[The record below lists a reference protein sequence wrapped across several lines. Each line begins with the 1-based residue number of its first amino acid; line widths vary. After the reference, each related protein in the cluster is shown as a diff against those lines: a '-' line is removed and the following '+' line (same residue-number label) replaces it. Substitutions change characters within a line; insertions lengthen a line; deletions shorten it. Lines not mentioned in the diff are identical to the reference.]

1 MGSKKMD
8 LNYTSKNV
16 TVVKIC
22 NQKAEILVEDYTN
35 GFTEKCS
42 ENSEI
47 EPLINTKEFTDD
59 NLSENS
65 NKTTVLDKS
74 LNKYFS
80 IYLKKYRKSIIGA
93 QISVLSTALFTLNN
107 ILFKKFNL
115 DISDVLLVRNLLQIG
130 VLLAIL
136 CSTGNKLLPRTGQ
149 EQYLMMCRG
158 LVGAIGLISTLAS
171 LNFIGLPDALFIL
184 SFQHMFTLLFTKIFK
199 GDTLTSIKCFSS
211 TLLLFGVIL
220 VTQPSCIFH
229 CSSWAPFLRLV
240 PQPGM
245 YGEGIALAALGS
257 IAWSVMAVAIAKSE
271 TVPTLVYSTWTT
283 IFTLPVAIILN
294 LLQPGSL
301 ILSPF
306 ISNISPTHWCL
317 FLVISLSGCV
327 GFLLWIESLQFLSPT
342 TLSSLTGL
350 EGVLSYTAQLVLSS
364 QYPDSWAGGGLVLLL
379 TSLAIIAFH
388 DAIARVSKVR
398 EAALYEEMEGAYRDH
413 PLHDENRQ

>member
-1 MGSKKMD
+1 MD
-8 LNYTSKNV
+8 LEYKSKNV

-22 NQKAEILVEDYTN
+22 NQKAEILVEGDTN
-35 GFTEKCS
+35 GFTEEFS
-42 ENSEI
+42 DNSEK
-47 EPLINTKEFTDD
+47 EPLINTKECTDD
-59 NLSENS
+59 NLSESS
-65 NKTTVLDKS
+65 NQTTVFDKS
-74 LNKYFS
+74 LRKYFS

-93 QISVLSTALFTLNN
+93 QISVLSTTLFTLNN

-115 DISDVLLVRNLLQIG
+115 DISDVLLVRSVLQIG
-130 VLLAIL
+130 VLLALIR
-136 CSTGNKLLPRTGQ
+136 STGNKLLPRTGQ
-149 EQYLMMCRG
+149 ERYQMMYRG

-184 SFQHMFTLLFTKIFK
+184 SFQHIFTLLFTKIFK
-199 GDTLTSIKCFSS
+199 GGSHTGIKCFSA
-211 TLLLFGVIL
+211 TLLFFGVIL

-245 YGEGIALAALGS
+245 YGVGIALATLGS
-257 IAWSVMAVAIAKSE
+257 FAWSVMATAIAKSE

-283 IFTLPVAIILN
+283 IFTLPVAIIFN

-306 ISNISPTHWCL
+306 ISDISLTHWCL
-317 FLVISLSGCV
+317 FLVISLSGSV
-327 GFLLWIESLQFLSPT
+327 GFLLWIESLKFLSPT

-350 EGVLSYTAQLVLSS
+350 EAVLAYTAQLVLSS

-379 TSLAIIAFH
+379 ASLAIIAFH
-388 DAIARVSKVR
+388 DVIARVST
-398 EAALYEEMEGAYRDH
+398 
-413 PLHDENRQ
+413 

>member
-8 LNYTSKNV
+8 LEYKSKNV

-35 GFTEKCS
+35 GFTEEFS
-42 ENSEI
+42 ENNEK

-59 NLSENS
+59 NHSEKS
-65 NKTTVLDKS
+65 NQTTVFDNS
-74 LNKYFS
+74 LKKYLS
-80 IYLKKYRKSIIGA
+80 ICVKKYRKSIIGG
-93 QISVLSTALFTLNN
+93 QMSVLSVALFTLNN
-107 ILFKKFNL
+107 ILLKKFNL
-115 DISDVLLVRNLLQIG
+115 DISDVLLVRSVLQIG
-130 VLLAIL
+130 VLLALIR
-136 CSTGNKLLPRTGQ
+136 STGNKLLPRTGQ
-149 EQYLMMCRG
+149 ERYQMMYRG

-199 GDTLTSIKCFSS
+199 GDTLTSIKCFSA

-229 CSSWAPFLRLV
+229 CSSWATFLRLV
-240 PQPGM
+240 SQPGM
-245 YGEGIALAALGS
+245 YGVGIALATLGS
-257 IAWSVMAVAIAKSE
+257 IAWSVMAMAIAKSE
-271 TVPTLVYSTWTT
+271 TLPTLVYFTWTT
-283 IFTLPVAIILN
+283 IFTLPVSIIFN

-301 ILSPF
+301 IISPF
-306 ISNISPTHWCL
+306 ISNISLTHWCL

-379 TSLAIIAFH
+379 ASLATIAFH
-388 DAIARVSKVR
+388 DAIARISKVR
-398 EAALYEEMEGAYRDH
+398 EAALYEEMEGTYRDH

>member
-35 GFTEKCS
+35 GFTEEFS
-42 ENSEI
+42 ENNEK

-65 NKTTVLDKS
+65 NKTTVFDKS
-74 LNKYFS
+74 LKKYSS
-80 IYLKKYRKSIIGA
+80 IFLKKYRKSIIGA

-107 ILFKKFNL
+107 ILLKNFNL
-115 DISDVLLVRNLLQIG
+115 DISDVLLVRSVLQVG
-130 VLLAIL
+130 VLLAFI
-136 CSTGNKLLPRTGQ
+136 CTTGNKLLPTTGQ
-149 EQYLMMCRG
+149 EKYLMMYRG

-171 LNFIGLPDALFIL
+171 LSFIGLPDALFIL

-211 TLLLFGVIL
+211 TLLFFGVIL

-245 YGEGIALAALGS
+245 YGVGIALATLGS
-257 IAWSVMAVAIAKSE
+257 IAKSE
-271 TVPTLVYSTWTT
+271 TVPTMVYSTWTT
-283 IFTLPVAIILN
+283 IFTLPVSIIFN

-306 ISNISPTHWCL
+306 ISNISLTQWCL

-327 GFLLWIESLQFLSPT
+327 GFLLWIESLQFISPT

-350 EGVLSYTAQLVLSS
+350 EAVLSYPAQLVLSS
-364 QYPDSWAGGGLVLLL
+364 QYADSWAGGGLVLLL

-398 EAALYEEMEGAYRDH
+398 EAALYEEMEGTYRDH
-413 PLHDENRQ
+413 PLHNENRQ